1 MPGTQVSQAHLVADS
16 SSAEMRISVNSDT
29 LGPIELRATSDKD
42 RIGAVIAA
50 AKPETQE
57 LLTTELPS
65 LQQALSER
73 NLQVQ
78 QLTVSQGSLAGGMFD
93 RGAYSQNPEA
103 WQKQA
108 AAAGSYRQPSSESDT
123 QAESVPGAIVSMA
136 VPGKLSVHA

>member
-1 MPGTQVSQAHLVADS
+1 
-16 SSAEMRISVNSDT
+16 MRISVNSDT

-57 LLTTELPS
+57 LLNSELPS
-65 LQQALSER
+65 LHQALSEH

-78 QLTVSQGSLAGGMFD
+78 QLTVSHGSLDGGLFD
-93 RGAYSQNPEA
+93 RGAYSRNPDA

-108 AAAGSYRQPSSESDT
+108 AAAGSYRQPSSDSEPPVESLP
-123 QAESVPGAIVSMA
+123 APVVSMA

>member
-1 MPGTQVSQAHLVADS
+1 
-16 SSAEMRISVNSDT
+16 MRISVNT
-29 LGPIELRATSDKD
+29 EALGPIELRATSDKD

-57 LLTTELPS
+57 LLNSELPT

-78 QLTVSQGSLAGGMFD
+78 QLTVSQGSLAGGGMFG
-93 RGAYSQNPEA
+93 RGGYSQNPDA

-108 AAAGSYRQPSSESDT
+108 ATNYWRPATDAAPLT
-123 QAESVPGAIVSMA
+123 QDLPGAVVSLA
-136 VPGKLSVHA
+136 TPGKLSVHV

>member
-1 MPGTQVSQAHLVADS
+1 SGA
-16 SSAEMRISVNSDT
+16 AEMRISVNTET
-29 LGPIELRATSDKD
+29 LGPIELRATSEKD

-57 LLTTELPS
+57 LLNSELPT
-65 LQQALSER
+65 LHQALSER

-78 QLTVSQGSLAGGMFD
+78 QLTVSQGSLAGGMSG
-93 RGAYSQNPEA
+93 RGGYSQSPDA

-108 AAAGSYRQPSSESDT
+108 AGNYWQPPSEATVSSTEDLPAA
-123 QAESVPGAIVSMA
+123 VVSMA